1 MPKQLRSSDN
11 WKCSIVVGENQRI
24 AGFDLVEEIIKYQGN
39 FPRNKS
45 DFRS

>member
-11 WKCSIVVGENQRI
+11 WKCSIVGENQRI